1 MKGLDLYFGIFQTY
15 RTVKIISNTTESIYL
30 YLDSPMLPF
39 WHVCFLFLFSLFLLP
54 SFPLSFPSLEKYIEI
69 SQNWLTNEHFEWYL
83 IWELLIFKRNIKKM
97 LLGLSGTSP
106 TWMLPFWILIVT
118 VWAWNRMVN
127 NASDCQNADK
137 LVSTVNI
144 FQVPLILEWEKK
156 SRNRW
161 EAFCGNSEMPL
172 HYGYNEFWE
181 NTGQA
186 KTRLHTHKNHVLFM
200 H

>member
-1 MKGLDLYFGIFQTY
+1 MFAFYYYFLSSF
-15 RTVKIISNTTESIYL
+15 
-30 YLDSPMLPF
+30 
-39 WHVCFLFLFSLFLLP
+39 
-54 SFPLSFPSLEKYIEI
+54 FPLSHSLFPPWKNTLKFHKTDLQMNILNGTYI
-69 SQNWLTNEHFEWYL
+69 

-97 LLGLSGTSP
+97 LLGLSDTSP

-144 FQVPLILEWEKK
+144 FQVPCILEWEKK

-172 HYGYNEFWE
+172 HYGYSEFWE
-181 NTGQA
+181 NKGQA
-186 KTRLHTHKNHVLFM
+186 KTHLHTHKNHVLFM